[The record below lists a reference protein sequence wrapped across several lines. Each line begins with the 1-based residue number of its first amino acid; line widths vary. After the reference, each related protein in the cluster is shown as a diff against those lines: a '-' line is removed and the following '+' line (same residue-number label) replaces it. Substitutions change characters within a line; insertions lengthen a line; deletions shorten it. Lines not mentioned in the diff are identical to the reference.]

1 MENELPE
8 DQSLVEDS
16 NSLVSLV
23 RLSDTAVFISAQ
35 VHPPYFA
42 GRCSICVIPPNMSI
56 LEYRD
61 ISHMKSDS
69 HMFVLSTEPFQ
80 WDKRLLRYLD

>member
-35 VHPPYFA
+35 VHPPCFA
-42 GRCSICVIPPNMSI
+42 GHCSICVNPLAMSI
-56 LEYRD
+56 LEY
-61 ISHMKSDS
+61 
-69 HMFVLSTEPFQ
+69 
-80 WDKRLLRYLD
+80 